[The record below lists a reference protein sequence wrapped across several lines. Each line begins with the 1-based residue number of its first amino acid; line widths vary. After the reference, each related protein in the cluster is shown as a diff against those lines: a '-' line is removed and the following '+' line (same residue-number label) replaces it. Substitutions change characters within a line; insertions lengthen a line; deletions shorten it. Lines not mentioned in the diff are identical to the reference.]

1 MSIIGWYYQHQ
12 NGDLIYKRE
21 MGDTA
26 ADLRE
31 TPFAVM
37 LWPLDPKDRA
47 GAWRIVVEALACGA
61 KPERVKE
68 LSEKWQCDDEDAKI
82 YAEHIGVK
90 LAMDGDQWCAT
101 RSDFIDLQAS
111 PAGFGKSALEAFAE
125 LCKALNFKPAKMW
138 GSTFADLVKV
148 SLPPSA

>member
-1 MSIIGWYYQHQ
+1 MSLIGWYYQHK

-37 LWPLDPKDRA
+37 LWPVDPEDRA
-47 GAWRIVVEALACGA
+47 GAWRICVEALACGA

-68 LSEKWQCDDEDAKI
+68 LAEKWQCDDQDAKV
-82 YAEHIGVK
+82 YADYLGMK
-90 LAMDGDQWCAT
+90 LTMDGDHWCAT
-101 RSDFIDLQAS
+101 RGDFIDLQAS
-111 PAGFGKSALEAFAE
+111 PAGFGKTALEAFAE
-125 LCKALNFKPAKMW
+125 LCKVLNFKPAKMW
-138 GSTFADLVKV
+138 GSTFADLVRV
-148 SLPPSA
+148 